1 MDEGLHGEALMS
13 SPLSCESAQERFSEH
28 ISGCL
33 EPAVVAQLRAHL
45 AECEGCR
52 ESYLS
57 AGEERAAVGAEH
69 RHERQEVERQVEGL
83 RAQRAEVEEPSGARR
98 TRLRAIIYPALLA
111 CLLILVKVRGNK
123 GGPVLV
129 AHAGQVVVDA
139 LPIDLNGEP
148 GQLVPGRYCATGPDG
163 HAEISSKHGQ
173 AEMGADTEVSYQGQR
188 PLRLRLDRGDLRVH
202 GEARIQVAGGMLVLE
217 DGAMLVSVSPAAVRV
232 ECVEGEVQILDP
244 DGSKSLEAGESITLA
259 RP

>member
-1 MDEGLHGEALMS
+1 MS
-13 SPLSCESAQERFSEH
+13 ASFHCESARELFSEH
-28 ISGCL
+28 LSGRL
-33 EPAVVAQLRAHL
+33 KPAVVTQLRAHL
-45 AECEGCR
+45 ADCLECHEAF
-52 ESYLS
+52 L
-57 AGEERAAVGAEH
+57 ATGEERASAGAEH
-69 RHERQEVERQVEGL
+69 RHQRLQVEGQLEVL
-83 RAQRAEVEEPSGARR
+83 RAKHAGLPEPSAARR

-111 CLLILVKVRGNK
+111 SLLILVKVRGNK

-129 AHAGQVVVDA
+129 AHAGYVVVDA

-163 HAEISSKHGQ
+163 HAEISTKHGQ
-173 AEMGADTEVSYQGQR
+173 ALMGAETEVSYQGQR
-188 PLRLRLDRGDLRVH
+188 PLRLRLDRGDLRVE

-217 DGAMLVSVSPAAVRV
+217 GGAMLVSVSPAAVRV

-244 DGSKSLEAGESITLA
+244 DGSQELQAGQSITLA